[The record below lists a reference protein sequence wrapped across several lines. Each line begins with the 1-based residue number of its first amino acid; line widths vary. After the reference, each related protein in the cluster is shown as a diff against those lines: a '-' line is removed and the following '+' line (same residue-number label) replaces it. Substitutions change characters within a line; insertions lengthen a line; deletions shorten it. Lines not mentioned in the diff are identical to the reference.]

1 MLLTRIWSVIL
12 AVLAVGCLAG
22 MFLLSAG
29 SSGDFT
35 DADKAAIQ
43 AVTEAGVAAIEA
55 EIQGSSVQQATLAT
69 FDPRLQKALER
80 TDGTPT
86 EELPEDELP
95 LEQILI
101 EVAEDLRVRTD
112 SGKLTL
118 AVIEKTGVISAVNG
132 VAESNM
138 GELVS
143 SDAFKAVPPTED
155 ALFSIILGS
164 EIYVAK
170 ITAAA
175 QSGRRL
181 VAVDT
186 LRVGAG
192 SLLRRVLGSQ
202 TPAALVRK
210 GTVVGEMIGDLDVS
224 AEIEA
229 LAREH
234 GEDVSDQGA
243 SRVFTVGEGLGA
255 RIGCLGRVPGPAG
268 AGKSGAMLAVL
279 SRHTAA
285 AGKRDLAEALGDA
298 RDRGLLSGGT
308 WGLLIGL
315 FIVSAGLAIYLPQL
329 EAVAPLRRLGN
340 ELQGV
345 SQGTQHQIFHDR
357 YSGTPG
363 ELARAAAGAVDALR
377 QAFLAE
383 LEIEDDASDDPEGQR
398 RARTNRQRRLT
409 RAHQKLSE
417 KRGPSGPQ
425 LQTGRRQRRT
435 GSRPEAA
442 IVPTTP
448 PSSEWVETP
457 EPANPTEQVRPFGT
471 EPPLPGRDELPA
483 GPITEPAPVMRPAD
497 HGLPTITPGRPTTAP
512 PMASTP
518 TPPVSTASTA
528 PPPAEFG
535 PPGRGGTFSPPARAA
550 QSSTFGKPYAPPP
563 ASATVPAPPPLK
575 PPTPAPAR
583 HATPVVNTPISRPPT
598 GVPSPTSMPSPPR
611 PGATVPAPSAASD
624 DPKEA
629 AYHDI
634 FEEFLQVKAACGEP
648 TENLTFDRFAAKLR
662 KNERDLKKNRP
673 DIRDVEFTVY
683 VKDGKAA
690 LKAKVVK

>member
-1 MLLTRIWSVIL
+1 VLLTRIWSVIL

-43 AVTEAGVAAIEA
+43 AVTEAGVAALEA
-55 EIQGSSVQQATLAT
+55 EIQGSSVQQTTVAT
-69 FDPRLQKALER
+69 FDPRLQKALAR
-80 TDGTPT
+80 TEATPT

-95 LEQILI
+95 LEQVLI

-118 AVIEKTGVISAVNG
+118 AVVEKTGVISAVNG
-132 VAESNM
+132 FAESNM

-155 ALFSIILGS
+155 ALFSIILGTD
-164 EIYVAK
+164 IYVAK
-170 ITAAA
+170 VAAA
-175 QSGRRL
+175 AESGRRL

-224 AEIEA
+224 AEIDA

-243 SRVFTVGEGLGA
+243 SRVFIVGDGLGA

-298 RDRGLLSGGT
+298 RDRGLLGGGT

-329 EAVAPLRRLGN
+329 EAVAPLRRLSA

-363 ELARAAAGAVDALR
+363 ELARSAAGAVDALR

-383 LEIEDDASDDPEGQR
+383 LEIEDDVSDDPEGQR
-398 RARTNRQRRLT
+398 RPRTNRQRRLT

-448 PSSEWVETP
+448 PSSDWAETP
-457 EPANPTEQVRPFGT
+457 EPAHPTEPVRAFST
-471 EPPLPGRDELPA
+471 EAPPGRHEELPA
-483 GPITEPAPVMRPAD
+483 GPITEPAPVTRPSD
-497 HGLPTITPGRPTTAP
+497 HGLPTITPGRPITAP
-512 PMASTP
+512 PIAP
-518 TPPVSTASTA
+518 TPVSTASPA
-528 PPPAEFG
+528 P
-535 PPGRGGTFSPPARAA
+535 R
-550 QSSTFGKPYAPPP
+550 STFGKPYAPPP

-575 PPTPAPAR
+575 PPTPAPSR
-583 HATPVVNTPISRPPT
+583 HATPVVNTPISRPPP
-598 GVPSPTSMPSPPR
+598 GISSPATMPSPAR
-611 PGATVPAPSAASD
+611 APAPSG

-662 KNERDLKKNRP
+662 KNERDLRKNRP